1 MNIVENSY
9 LELKHYF
16 DNVLNNDRGH
26 FKTSNDEPTPI
37 SCIEDML
44 SVVPDDVWYRRNL
57 KVLDPCCGNGN
68 FHLVIYSL
76 LLALGLDQK
85 DILENILHF
94 NDTNT
99 SRLLHV
105 KQVFADNDY
114 RLNIT
119 ENDFLTTCYTEKF
132 DVIVANPPYAKLL
145 DNGKRASKNHNLIQL
160 FLEKSLNVLKPDGY
174 IVFITPDNWMSFAD
188 RNVIVKKL
196 TSLQIIHLNIH
207 GAKKYFPKIG
217 SSFSWY
223 VVQNCP
229 YYKNITVEGIYR
241 KLPYLESVPSGT
253 RSYIPLFYNQ
263 LVHNILAKTID
274 NESLPKYKVETSSD
288 LHKYTKRH
296 LIVDTKDDEH
306 TYRLIHTPSQTVYAS
321 RPHKHQDGYKVF
333 LSTTDRYNVF
343 IDTCG
348 MTQSIAFIRCVDYEE
363 AKTIH
368 NVLQHPLYIFIN
380 NICRWGNFN
389 NIRILQR
396 FPVPRMTDDIYACF
410 AITQE
415 EQDMIA
421 RCL

>member
-1 MNIVENSY
+1 
-9 LELKHYF
+9 
-16 DNVLNNDRGH
+16 
-26 FKTSNDEPTPI
+26 
-37 SCIEDML
+37 
-44 SVVPDDVWYRRNL
+44 
-57 KVLDPCCGNGN
+57 
-68 FHLVIYSL
+68 
-76 LLALGLDQK
+76 
-85 DILENILHF
+85 
-94 NDTNT
+94 
-99 SRLLHV
+99 
-105 KQVFADNDY
+105 
-114 RLNIT
+114 
-119 ENDFLTTCYTEKF
+119 
-132 DVIVANPPYAKLL
+132 
-145 DNGKRASKNHNLIQL
+145 
-160 FLEKSLNVLKPDGY
+160 
-174 IVFITPDNWMSFAD
+174 MSFAD
-188 RNVIVKKL
+188 RNFIVKKL

-229 YYKNITVEGIYR
+229 YYKNITVDGIYK

-263 LVHNILAKTID
+263 LVHNISAKTID
-274 NESLPKYKVETSSD
+274 NESLQKYKVETSSD

-296 LIVDTKDDEH
+296 LILDTKDDEH

-321 RPHKHQDGYKVF
+321 RPHKYQDGYKVF

-363 AKTIH
+363 AKTIR
-368 NVLQHPLYIFIN
+368 NVLQHPLYVFIN

-396 FPVPRMTDDIYACF
+396 FLVPSMTDDIYACF
-410 AITQE
+410 AITKE